1 MEKLQAALARARE
14 KREGELGAPKVRPDL
29 TARARS
35 RQTQTADVLQD
46 RWSAIAPFDPS
57 ARKMHESRIFAT
69 DATSQASHFDI
80 LRTKLL
86 LEMRRNNWTRIAI
99 TSATAGCGKT
109 TMACNLIA
117 GLGRQPEVRGILFD
131 LDLRRPAVSKFFGAS
146 PTASFAD
153 VLDDKAD
160 FADQALR
167 LHDNTIVSMTTRPV
181 KDPAKLLLRHRTNE
195 ILDDIQEFYR
205 PDIMLFDMP
214 PVLVSDEARAF
225 LKVVDAVL
233 IVAGAENTTVSQ
245 VDECEREVAQYSN
258 VAGIILNKCR
268 YMDDGYGYSY

>member
-1 MEKLQAALARARE
+1 M
-14 KREGELGAPKVRPDL
+14 
-29 TARARS
+29 RS
-35 RQTQTADVLQD
+35 RPNDTNDVLRD
-46 RWSAIAPFDPS
+46 RWAAIAPFDPS
-57 ARKMHESRIFAT
+57 VQKMHESRIFAT
-69 DATSQASHFDI
+69 DATSQAAHFDI

-146 PTASFAD
+146 PTASLAD

-167 LHDNTIVSMTTRPV
+167 LHDNTIVSMTTRSS
-181 KDPAKLLLRHRTNE
+181 RGSR
-195 ILDDIQEFYR
+195 FCR
-205 PDIMLFDMP
+205 GGRG
-214 PVLVSDEARAF
+214 SGARAGGASWRDSRRASRGGG
-225 LKVVDAVL
+225 VSGAVSGRSPWAMKARAAATSPA
-233 IVAGAENTTVSQ
+233 VTPCS
-245 VDECEREVAQYSN
+245 C
-258 VAGIILNKCR
+258 
-268 YMDDGYGYSY
+268 